1 MMTSL
6 NEIKLID
13 GYIFNNNP
21 TEDTLLFDALLIIN
35 PQLSGQ
41 VVWQKKTHVIVQQY
55 SRKKLKA
62 ELNLYIKNYSANRR
76 TEISG
81 RKFGAYLNKSTGRI

>member
-1 MMTSL
+1 MTSL

-62 ELNLYIKNYSANRR
+62 EIESVHQKLFSQPSHRNFRQKIWSIFK
-76 TEISG
+76 
-81 RKFGAYLNKSTGRI
+81 